1 MSDILCEWLNREVK
15 LSRTVD
21 PKSFPKEF
29 STGYLI
35 GEILHKY
42 ELQDDFNQF
51 SQSRVANSKLNN
63 FSRLEP
69 TFQLLG
75 VQFDQ
80 NEAQNIMTE
89 QHGAAT
95 KLLYQ
100 LYVALEKK
108 KKAGLTGVAMEAMRP
123 AAPAKLQGIE
133 SKLYRERLRNLVPR
147 QTDLRLQKVSE
158 HFEMKSKHMENKI
171 ACIQFAEQQKVQKIQ
186 EEQRDQDIE
195 KHHKGRRR
203 QNEIMAR
210 IQAAIIQIPKPP
222 LNRTLKATEA
232 QKLLKKKKEAE
243 DVYMEIKTFEKFMRK
258 ESPTSS
264 STQVTE
270 SNVQDTLQIQE
281 LDATAP
287 DTTPQTTTELLS
299 TYSDDEY
306 IRKIQKRLEEDSFA
320 REQREKR
327 RRKMLMEQLIAHEA
341 QEEAYREEQ
350 LINRLMR
357 QSQQERRIAVQLM
370 HVRHE
375 KEVLWQNRIFREK
388 QYEER
393 RLKEFQEAL
402 DREAALAK
410 QEKIDYEERICKER
424 DLHEKIAA
432 ERAEARYKKHYSMCW
447 EVIDQ
452 IIDLST
458 KTGEYRMLTNNLIPI
473 KLMRDWKEFFFNGKP
488 IYEQASIEPLPTE
501 PTPEQ
506 LVELDKMNLLDEKD
520 YDDYKSMVGEWCLPE
535 EHSGSKPPP
544 NNNIL
549 GHVVHRLMDI
559 VYPPMPEHPPPVFP
573 PFPIQGCVL
582 GKLFSGK
589 STCVKF
595 LEEACNIQVLS
606 IDTLVQDSIKAFHE
620 SEMKSESSLIPGEA
634 EGSGK
639 QNEVL
644 KRPPSASASQVS
656 ETVPKSM
663 PLDGTKGNGL
673 VGKESSH
680 QEMKSSESKDEV
692 SKLSVRACLGAAS
705 EKLLK
710 KGKNIPDELL
720 VDIMVEAIKRTP
732 QKKGWVMDGFPM
744 TINQAKLLEKAL
756 TGSDSDKAETKD
768 EKSKKPSL
776 VTAPAVPK
784 DPPLSPPAFDFAL
797 LLDISDT
804 TVLERVA
811 GMKDLMELLY
821 IISADKSG
829 SSQIQLEDS
838 DQASNLERKEREKI
852 ELVRDQ
858 IQHRIAGFL
867 DNWPKLEKWFSV
879 QQNILVK
886 VNGETEKNL
895 LCKRIKEILLEEI
908 AKKENRRKELEEK
921 EAEKKQE
928 VPTPLPQ
935 TETLTVPADKNKETE
950 SPSQDKGPMP
960 AKSKSAKGS
969 VRGKSP
975 GKKSS
980 PATPEDLPAPIPVG
994 PPPIKPGSDEWVYID
1009 EPLPKEIPE
1018 FLVPYW
1024 ETVENTYENTIKTIL
1039 RYLREEWFSVIHYLA
1054 DNRNHFKDYLKRPDH
1069 KQEFV
1074 SQWQSDYNSIADDLW
1089 EDEETKAE
1097 LHQRVTDL
1105 RDRLWD
1111 ICENRREEAEQERS
1125 DIMNDGWLPDH
1136 MGILMNHF
1144 FSLMQVE
1151 VDRFQDTKRF
1161 LHDYYRGMEG
1171 KMPTEACQEFARIPL
1186 LDIVNVEQSVD
1197 QSKSRRIPMVPR
1209 RPPSPE
1215 INVIKQ
1221 KSKAIQLKSNKEEN
1235 SSESI
1240 IFNFGADE
1248 KLITDT
1254 WQAAVTAISNMVTA
1268 EIQSKEAEEE
1278 KERQQLEKREQERQK
1293 PSQAAGGKGG
1303 GKDAKEAKKPPPK
1316 SPTKK
1321 KGVPSPAP
1329 VVEATPIPLT
1339 PEELKK
1345 QELKLKMKQEYF
1357 SALEYEEEAAKC
1369 QLQLIKIKALTF
1381 VEELVMK
1388 AEETYKCMEKWLGAR
1403 FLAEMSSVDKLT
1415 EMARHHIECSMRIQY
1430 ELVLDET
1437 DFFIS
1442 NDVKVIPDP
1451 IPPPRPPPVE
1461 TSLNGTLT
1469 ISQLSTLHKQF
1480 LQVAPKA
1487 IKALKHFKGKTIL
1500 PNKSKVGDEGKE
1512 KQCFEHQAKGN
1523 RQFLKTWLTKYPWL
1537 KYDDK
1542 RGIMFCALCRK
1553 HNVNLGENIHNFCS
1567 GTDIFKLEF
1576 INVHHS
1582 SEAHAWANCM
1592 EAASSAT
1599 GDQASTEQML
1609 KSMNKVTLGRI
1620 ENIFRTCH
1628 AIAKCGRPFTD
1639 LDWMCKLDDM
1649 KGVDIGSMFRNDKSA
1664 RTFIHYIAEVE
1675 RRALKEKLEKCKFF
1689 SLISDGVADNA
1700 IKEGAVVYIRFA
1712 SEGKVHCQI
1721 VGVQSVDKS
1730 DPSTIK
1736 NAIVKTLQINLQ
1748 VNLSSQDWSR
1758 KLVGF
1763 GSDGADVM
1771 VGENN
1776 GVAKLLKEIQPCV
1789 QSVHCFAHR
1798 LELAYKGALKSIQ
1811 LYTTLSGLLQNIY
1824 YFYHNSPLNKSNL
1837 KSTYETLKLR
1847 PAIPSRIGGTR
1858 WLSRLQ
1864 TALQILLKGYP
1875 AILLHMNKMQGDPSA
1890 SNHQKAKCLLKL
1902 LLKMEVVKFSHF
1914 LLDIINV
1921 LNILSR
1927 VTQDRN
1933 SSIADIFATIQ
1944 STLETLQMYKTR
1956 SGPKERLVDAVTH
1969 FHGHQLVGNE
1979 NILPVRTKVLSNLV
1993 RRLHDCFCDASQDVL
2008 RATTIGS
2015 FKLWPDKIKQE
2026 FGEREVSILTK
2037 HYEPILEGANVKVDE
2052 VDTEWSMLKLELY
2065 DRFQNIRSLT
2075 WDSVNSDYS
2084 HKYPNILM
2092 LVDLILTLPA
2102 NSAEAE
2108 RGFSQM
2114 KLTMMQLHSKGMSE
2128 SVTDLMIIQLNSPD
2142 IKKFD
2147 PEKAIHLWNSA
2158 WQRHRRLQTTYM
2170 ITNGRSDCSSD
2181 SDFDSHY
2188 GSD

>member
-1 MSDILCEWLNREVK
+1 
-15 LSRTVD
+15 
-21 PKSFPKEF
+21 
-29 STGYLI
+29 
-35 GEILHKY
+35 
-42 ELQDDFNQF
+42 
-51 SQSRVANSKLNN
+51 
-63 FSRLEP
+63 
-69 TFQLLG
+69 
-75 VQFDQ
+75 
-80 NEAQNIMTE
+80 
-89 QHGAAT
+89 
-95 KLLYQ
+95 
-100 LYVALEKK
+100 
-108 KKAGLTGVAMEAMRP
+108 
-123 AAPAKLQGIE
+123 
-133 SKLYRERLRNLVPR
+133 
-147 QTDLRLQKVSE
+147 
-158 HFEMKSKHMENKI
+158 MK
-171 ACIQFAEQQKVQKIQ
+171 
-186 EEQRDQDIE
+186 
-195 KHHKGRRR
+195 
-203 QNEIMAR
+203 
-210 IQAAIIQIPKPP
+210 
-222 LNRTLKATEA
+222 
-232 QKLLKKKKEAE
+232 
-243 DVYMEIKTFEKFMRK
+243 
-258 ESPTSS
+258 
-264 STQVTE
+264 
-270 SNVQDTLQIQE
+270 
-281 LDATAP
+281 
-287 DTTPQTTTELLS
+287 
-299 TYSDDEY
+299 
-306 IRKIQKRLEEDSFA
+306 
-320 REQREKR
+320 
-327 RRKMLMEQLIAHEA
+327 
-341 QEEAYREEQ
+341 
-350 LINRLMR
+350 
-357 QSQQERRIAVQLM
+357 
-370 HVRHE
+370 
-375 KEVLWQNRIFREK
+375 
-388 QYEER
+388 
-393 RLKEFQEAL
+393 
-402 DREAALAK
+402 
-410 QEKIDYEERICKER
+410 
-424 DLHEKIAA
+424 
-432 ERAEARYKKHYSMCW
+432 
-447 EVIDQ
+447 
-452 IIDLST
+452 
-458 KTGEYRMLTNNLIPI
+458 
-473 KLMRDWKEFFFNGKP
+473 
-488 IYEQASIEPLPTE
+488 
-501 PTPEQ
+501 
-506 LVELDKMNLLDEKD
+506 
-520 YDDYKSMVGEWCLPE
+520 
-535 EHSGSKPPP
+535 
-544 NNNIL
+544 
-549 GHVVHRLMDI
+549 
-559 VYPPMPEHPPPVFP
+559 
-573 PFPIQGCVL
+573 
-582 GKLFSGK
+582 
-589 STCVKF
+589 
-595 LEEACNIQVLS
+595 
-606 IDTLVQDSIKAFHE
+606 
-620 SEMKSESSLIPGEA
+620 
-634 EGSGK
+634 
-639 QNEVL
+639 
-644 KRPPSASASQVS
+644 
-656 ETVPKSM
+656 
-663 PLDGTKGNGL
+663 
-673 VGKESSH
+673 
-680 QEMKSSESKDEV
+680 
-692 SKLSVRACLGAAS
+692 
-705 EKLLK
+705 
-710 KGKNIPDELL
+710 
-720 VDIMVEAIKRTP
+720 
-732 QKKGWVMDGFPM
+732 
-744 TINQAKLLEKAL
+744 
-756 TGSDSDKAETKD
+756 
-768 EKSKKPSL
+768 
-776 VTAPAVPK
+776 
-784 DPPLSPPAFDFAL
+784 
-797 LLDISDT
+797 
-804 TVLERVA
+804 
-811 GMKDLMELLY
+811 
-821 IISADKSG
+821 
-829 SSQIQLEDS
+829 
-838 DQASNLERKEREKI
+838 
-852 ELVRDQ
+852 
-858 IQHRIAGFL
+858 
-867 DNWPKLEKWFSV
+867 
-879 QQNILVK
+879 
-886 VNGETEKNL
+886 
-895 LCKRIKEILLEEI
+895 
-908 AKKENRRKELEEK
+908 
-921 EAEKKQE
+921 
-928 VPTPLPQ
+928 
-935 TETLTVPADKNKETE
+935 
-950 SPSQDKGPMP
+950 
-960 AKSKSAKGS
+960 
-969 VRGKSP
+969 
-975 GKKSS
+975 
-980 PATPEDLPAPIPVG
+980 
-994 PPPIKPGSDEWVYID
+994 
-1009 EPLPKEIPE
+1009 
-1018 FLVPYW
+1018 
-1024 ETVENTYENTIKTIL
+1024 
-1039 RYLREEWFSVIHYLA
+1039 
-1054 DNRNHFKDYLKRPDH
+1054 
-1069 KQEFV
+1069 
-1074 SQWQSDYNSIADDLW
+1074 
-1089 EDEETKAE
+1089 
-1097 LHQRVTDL
+1097 
-1105 RDRLWD
+1105 
-1111 ICENRREEAEQERS
+1111 
-1125 DIMNDGWLPDH
+1125 
-1136 MGILMNHF
+1136 
-1144 FSLMQVE
+1144 VE

-1171 KMPTEACQEFARIPL
+1171 KMPTEAYQEFARIPL

-1197 QSKSRRIPMVPR
+1197 QSKSKRIPMVPR

-1268 EIQSKEAEEE
+1268 EKQSKEAEEE
-1278 KERQQLEKREQERQK
+1278 KERQQLEKKEQERQK

-1303 GKDAKEAKKPPPK
+1303 GKDAKDAKKPPPK

-1357 SALEYEEEAAKC
+1357 SALEYEEEAAKSR
-1369 QLQLIKIKALTF
+1369 LQLIKIKALTF

-1415 EMARHHIECSMRIQY
+1415 EIARHHIECSTRIQY

-1461 TSLNGTLT
+1461 TSVNGTLT

-1487 IKALKHFKGKTIL
+1487 IKALKHFKGKNIPT
-1500 PNKSKVGDEGKE
+1500 NKSKVGDEGKE

-1582 SEAHAWANCM
+1582 SEAHAWASCM
-1592 EAASSAT
+1592 EVASSAT

-1721 VGVQSVDKS
+1721 VGVQSVDKP
-1730 DPSTIK
+1730 DASTIK

-1811 LYTTLSGLLQNIY
+1811 LYTTLSGLLQNMY

-1875 AILLHMNKMQGDPSA
+1875 AILLHMNKFQVQGDPSA

-1933 SSIADIFATIQ
+1933 SSIADIFATMQ

-2102 NSAEAE
+2102 SSAEAE

-2158 WQRHRRLQTTYM
+2158 
-2170 ITNGRSDCSSD
+2170 
-2181 SDFDSHY
+2181 
-2188 GSD
+2188 

>member
-1 MSDILCEWLNREVK
+1 MSEILCEWLNGEVK
-15 LSRTVD
+15 LSRSVD
-21 PKSFPKEF
+21 PKSLPKEF

-69 TFQLLG
+69 TLQLLG

-108 KKAGLTGVAMEAMRP
+108 KKAGLTGVAMETMRP
-123 AAPAKLQGIE
+123 AGPAKLKGIE
-133 SKLYRERLRNLVPR
+133 SELYRERLRNLMPR
-147 QTDLRLQKVSE
+147 QTDLRLQEVSE
-158 HFEMKSKHMENKI
+158 YFEMKSKHMENKMAHI
-171 ACIQFAEQQKVQKIQ
+171 RFAEQQKVQKIQ
-186 EEQRDQDIE
+186 EEQRAQDIE
-195 KHHKGRRR
+195 KHRKGRRR

-222 LNRTLKATEA
+222 PNRTLKAMEA
-232 QKLLKKKKEAE
+232 QKMLKKKKEAQ
-243 DVYMEIKTFEKFMRK
+243 DVYMEIKKFEKFMRK
-258 ESPTSS
+258 ESPTSG
-264 STQVTE
+264 STQVTD
-270 SNVQDTLQIQE
+270 SSIQDTLETQE
-281 LDATAP
+281 VDTTAP
-287 DTTPQTTTELLS
+287 DTTAQTTTELLS

-306 IRKIQKRLEEDSFA
+306 TRKIQKRLEEDSFA

-341 QEEAYREEQ
+341 QEEAYREDQ

-410 QEKIDYEERICKER
+410 QEKIDYEEQICKER
-424 DLHEKIAA
+424 ELHKKIAA

-473 KLMRDWKEFFFNGKP
+473 KLMRDWKELFFNGKP
-488 IYEQASIEPLPTE
+488 IYEQASLDPLQTD

-520 YDDYKSMVGEWCLPE
+520 YDEYKSMIGEWCPPE
-535 EHSGSKPPP
+535 EHNGSKPPS

-549 GHVVHRLMDI
+549 GHVIYRLMDI
-559 VYPPMPEHPPPVFP
+559 VYPPKPEPPTPVFP

-589 STCVKF
+589 STCVNF
-595 LEEACNIQVLS
+595 LEKACNIQVLS

-620 SEMKSESSLIPGEA
+620 SEMESENNLIPQEV
-634 EGSGK
+634 EDSGK

-644 KRPPSASASQVS
+644 KRPSSASASMVS
-656 ETVPKSM
+656 ETVPKSTS
-663 PLDGTKGNGL
+663 LDGTKDNGL
-673 VGKESSH
+673 GRKESSH
-680 QEMKSSESKDEV
+680 QQMKLNESKDEV
-692 SKLSVRACLGAAS
+692 SKLSVRASLGAAS
-705 EKLLK
+705 EQLLK

-720 VDIMVEAIKRTP
+720 VDIMVEAIKQTP
-732 QKKGWVMDGFPM
+732 QKKGWIMDGFPM

-756 TGSDSDKAETKD
+756 TGRDPDKAEMKD
-768 EKSKKPSL
+768 EKFKKSSL
-776 VTAPAVPK
+776 LTDPAAPK
-784 DPPLSPPAFDFAL
+784 EPPFSLPAFDFAL

-804 TVLERVA
+804 TVLERMA
-811 GMKDLMELLY
+811 GMKD
-821 IISADKSG
+821 ISS

-838 DQASNLERKEREKI
+838 NQTSDVELKEREKI
-852 ELVRDQ
+852 DLVGDQ

-908 AKKENRRKELEEK
+908 VKKQNKRKELEKK

-928 VPTPLPQ
+928 DPTPFPQ
-935 TETLTVPADKNKETE
+935 TETLTVPSDKNKETE
-950 SPSQDKGPMP
+950 SASEDKEL
-960 AKSKSAKGS
+960 AKSKSPKEPLKKSESFKDKKGKKEEASKGKDAANKPGS

-975 GKKSS
+975 GKMSS
-980 PATPEDLPAPIPVG
+980 QVTPEDLPPLISLG
-994 PPPIKPGSDEWVYID
+994 PSPIKPGSDEWIYVD

-1018 FLVPYW
+1018 FLIPYW
-1024 ETVENTYENTIKTIL
+1024 EMIENAYENTIKTIL
-1039 RYLREEWFSVIHYLA
+1039 RYLRQERYFVIHYLA
-1054 DNRNHFKDYLKRPDH
+1054 DTRNHFKDYLRRPDH

-1151 VDRFQDTKRF
+1151 VDRFQDTMRF

-1171 KMPTEACQEFARIPL
+1171 KMPTEACREFSRIPL

-1209 RPPSPE
+1209 KAPSPE
-1215 INVIKQ
+1215 INITKQ
-1221 KSKAIQLKSNKEEN
+1221 KSKAIQVKSNKEN

-1240 IFNFGADE
+1240 TFNFGADE
-1248 KLITDT
+1248 KIITDT
-1254 WQAAVTAISNMVTA
+1254 WQAAVTAISNMVNA

-1278 KERQQLEKREQERQK
+1278 KERQQLEKKEQDRQK

-1303 GKDAKEAKKPPPK
+1303 GKDTKDAKTPLPK
-1316 SPTKK
+1316 SPNKK
-1321 KGVPSPAP
+1321 KGAPSSTL
-1329 VVEATPIPLT
+1329 VVEVVPILLT

-1357 SALEYEEEAAKC
+1357 SALEFEEEAAKSR
-1369 QLQLIKIKALTF
+1369 LQLIKTKALAF
-1381 VEELVMK
+1381 VEELAMK
-1388 AEETYKCMEKWLGAR
+1388 AEETYKYMEKWLGAR

-1415 EMARHHIECSMRIQY
+1415 EIARHHIECSTKIPY

-1437 DFFIS
+1437 DFFIN

-1461 TSLNGTLT
+1461 TSVNGTLT

-1480 LQVAPKA
+1480 LQVAPKGLIPNKIFIDILLDLITLNLGTNSLPDVWMRLTLSDLQNLA
-1487 IKALKHFKGKTIL
+1487 TTLTVSSELIDWRRFLLTAAQPWPVPSVMQLLKTLHSFKAVDEAGSGFVTQEYYNQVGLWFKGSEDLKMPENPTEPLPFNRLEHLIMFFFILFADARKNPSQLDYTKMLLYFASHPDAVEGVYRALSIATGAYICRKKEVSAPHLSFSHTGMLIKEEEPLVEKEEILYCTDEGRISMETLLRVFHHEGSKAGDNHRFSDQQTAGSNNKHFMKIYEELG
-1500 PNKSKVGDEGKE
+1500 S
-1512 KQCFEHQAKGN
+1512 EH
-1523 RQFLKTWLTKYPWL
+1523 LKP
-1537 KYDDK
+1537 
-1542 RGIMFCALCRK
+1542 IP
-1553 HNVNLGENIHNFCS
+1553 
-1567 GTDIFKLEF
+1567 
-1576 INVHHS
+1576 
-1582 SEAHAWANCM
+1582 
-1592 EAASSAT
+1592 
-1599 GDQASTEQML
+1599 
-1609 KSMNKVTLGRI
+1609 VT
-1620 ENIFRTCH
+1620 
-1628 AIAKCGRPFTD
+1628 
-1639 LDWMCKLDDM
+1639 
-1649 KGVDIGSMFRNDKSA
+1649 
-1664 RTFIHYIAEVE
+1664 
-1675 RRALKEKLEKCKFF
+1675 
-1689 SLISDGVADNA
+1689 
-1700 IKEGAVVYIRFA
+1700 
-1712 SEGKVHCQI
+1712 
-1721 VGVQSVDKS
+1721 
-1730 DPSTIK
+1730 
-1736 NAIVKTLQINLQ
+1736 
-1748 VNLSSQDWSR
+1748 
-1758 KLVGF
+1758 
-1763 GSDGADVM
+1763 
-1771 VGENN
+1771 
-1776 GVAKLLKEIQPCV
+1776 
-1789 QSVHCFAHR
+1789 
-1798 LELAYKGALKSIQ
+1798 
-1811 LYTTLSGLLQNIY
+1811 
-1824 YFYHNSPLNKSNL
+1824 
-1837 KSTYETLKLR
+1837 
-1847 PAIPSRIGGTR
+1847 
-1858 WLSRLQ
+1858 
-1864 TALQILLKGYP
+1864 
-1875 AILLHMNKMQGDPSA
+1875 
-1890 SNHQKAKCLLKL
+1890 L
-1902 LLKMEVVKFSHF
+1902 LLKHPFIQDLINNYQGYKLPNIKVI
-1914 LLDIINV
+1914 LQLDEQ
-1921 LNILSR
+1921 
-1927 VTQDRN
+1927 T
-1933 SSIADIFATIQ
+1933 Q
-1944 STLETLQMYKTR
+1944 STDGEIYK
-1956 SGPKERLVDAVTH
+1956 
-1969 FHGHQLVGNE
+1969 
-1979 NILPVRTKVLSNLV
+1979 
-1993 RRLHDCFCDASQDVL
+1993 DV
-2008 RATTIGS
+2008 
-2015 FKLWPDKIKQE
+2015 KI
-2026 FGEREVSILTK
+2026 
-2037 HYEPILEGANVKVDE
+2037 
-2052 VDTEWSMLKLELY
+2052 
-2065 DRFQNIRSLT
+2065 
-2075 WDSVNSDYS
+2075 
-2084 HKYPNILM
+2084 
-2092 LVDLILTLPA
+2092 
-2102 NSAEAE
+2102 
-2108 RGFSQM
+2108 
-2114 KLTMMQLHSKGMSE
+2114 
-2128 SVTDLMIIQLNSPD
+2128 
-2142 IKKFD
+2142 
-2147 PEKAIHLWNSA
+2147 
-2158 WQRHRRLQTTYM
+2158 
-2170 ITNGRSDCSSD
+2170 
-2181 SDFDSHY
+2181 
-2188 GSD
+2188 

>member
-133 SKLYRERLRNLVPR
+133 SKLYREHR
-147 QTDLRLQKVSE
+147 
-158 HFEMKSKHMENKI
+158 
-171 ACIQFAEQQKVQKIQ
+171 
-186 EEQRDQDIE
+186 
-195 KHHKGRRR
+195 KGRRR

-222 LNRTLKATEA
+222 LNRTLKAIEA

-264 STQVTE
+264 STQVTD

-281 LDATAP
+281 LDTTAP
-287 DTTPQTTTELLS
+287 DTTAQTTTELLS

-410 QEKIDYEERICKER
+410 QEKIDYEEHICKER

-452 IIDLST
+452 IIDLSA

-473 KLMRDWKEFFFNGKP
+473 KLMRDWKELFFNGKP

-520 YDDYKSMVGEWCLPE
+520 YDEYKSMVGEWCPPE

-606 IDTLVQDSIKAFHE
+606 VETLVQDSIKAFHE
-620 SEMKSESSLIPGEA
+620 SEMKSESSLIPREA
-634 EGSGK
+634 DGSGK

-663 PLDGTKGNGL
+663 SLDGTKGNGL
-673 VGKESSH
+673 LGKESSH

-776 VTAPAVPK
+776 VTDPAAPK

-811 GMKDLMELLY
+811 GMKD
-821 IISADKSG
+821 KSG

-838 DQASNLERKEREKI
+838 DQASDLELKEREKI
-852 ELVRDQ
+852 DLVRDQ

-908 AKKENRRKELEEK
+908 AKKENRRKELEKK

-935 TETLTVPADKNKETE
+935 AETLTVLADKNKETE
-950 SPSQDKGPMP
+950 SPSQDKEPMP
-960 AKSKSAKGS
+960 AKSKSAKELPKKSESFKDKKVMKDEAPKGKDAANKPGS

-980 PATPEDLPAPIPVG
+980 SATPEDLPAPTPVG
-994 PPPIKPGSDEWVYID
+994 PPPVKPGSDEWVYVD

-1039 RYLREEWFSVIHYLA
+1039 RCLREERFSVIHYLA

-1268 EIQSKEAEEE
+1268 EKQSKEAEEE
-1278 KERQQLEKREQERQK
+1278 KERQQLEKKEQERQK

-1303 GKDAKEAKKPPPK
+1303 GKDAKDAKKPPPK

-1357 SALEYEEEAAKC
+1357 SALEYEEEAAKSL
-1369 QLQLIKIKALTF
+1369 LQLIKIKALTF

-1415 EMARHHIECSMRIQY
+1415 EIARHHIECSTRIQY

-1461 TSLNGTLT
+1461 TSVNGTLT

-1487 IKALKHFKGKTIL
+1487 IKALKHFKGKNIP

-1582 SEAHAWANCM
+1582 SEAHAWASCM
-1592 EAASSAT
+1592 EVASSAT
-1599 GDQASTEQML
+1599 GDQASTEQMI

-1721 VGVQSVDKS
+1721 VGVQSVDKP
-1730 DPSTIK
+1730 DASTIK
-1736 NAIVKTLQINLQ
+1736 NAIVKILQINLQ

-1875 AILLHMNKMQGDPSA
+1875 AILLHMNKFQVQEDPSA

-1933 SSIADIFATIQ
+1933 SSIADIFATMQ

-2102 NSAEAE
+2102 SSAEAE

-2158 WQRHRRLQTTYM
+2158 WQRHRRLQTAYM

>member
-1 MSDILCEWLNREVK
+1 M
-15 LSRTVD
+15 
-21 PKSFPKEF
+21 
-29 STGYLI
+29 
-35 GEILHKY
+35 HKY

-69 TFQLLG
+69 TLQLLG

-89 QHGAAT
+89 QHGAAI

-133 SKLYRERLRNLVPR
+133 SELYRERLRNLMPR
-147 QTDLRLQKVSE
+147 QTDLRLQQVSE

-171 ACIQFAEQQKVQKIQ
+171 ARIQFAEQQKVQKIQ
-186 EEQRDQDIE
+186 EEQRAQDIE
-195 KHHKGRRR
+195 KHRKGRRR

-222 LNRTLKATEA
+222 LNRTLKAMEA

-243 DVYMEIKTFEKFMRK
+243 DVYMEIKKFEKFMRK

-264 STQVTE
+264 T
-270 SNVQDTLQIQE
+270 
-281 LDATAP
+281 P
-287 DTTPQTTTELLS
+287 DTTAQTTTELLS

-410 QEKIDYEERICKER
+410 QEKIDYEEHICKER

-473 KLMRDWKEFFFNGKP
+473 KLMRDWKELFFNGKP

-520 YDDYKSMVGEWCLPE
+520 YDEYKSMVGEWCPPE

-559 VYPPMPEHPPPVFP
+559 VYPPMPEPPPPVFP

-620 SEMKSESSLIPGEA
+620 SEMKSESSLIPREA

-639 QNEVL
+639 QNEV
-644 KRPPSASASQVS
+644 SASFISDLTVIRNSGCSELPEHDISTTYPFNCSFSQ
-656 ETVPKSM
+656 
-663 PLDGTKGNGL
+663 
-673 VGKESSH
+673 
-680 QEMKSSESKDEV
+680 
-692 SKLSVRACLGAAS
+692 LSVRACLGAAS

-710 KGKNIPDELL
+710 KGTNIPDELL

-756 TGSDSDKAETKD
+756 TGSDPDKAETKD

-776 VTAPAVPK
+776 VTDPAAPK

-804 TVLERVA
+804 AVLERMA
-811 GMKDLMELLY
+811 GM
-821 IISADKSG
+821 
-829 SSQIQLEDS
+829 
-838 DQASNLERKEREKI
+838 KEREKI
-852 ELVRDQ
+852 DLVRDQ

-908 AKKENRRKELEEK
+908 AKKENR
-921 EAEKKQE
+921 
-928 VPTPLPQ
+928 
-935 TETLTVPADKNKETE
+935 
-950 SPSQDKGPMP
+950 
-960 AKSKSAKGS
+960 SKFLNLFFSYENFNIKIYGS

-980 PATPEDLPAPIPVG
+980 PGTPEDLPPPTLIG

-1039 RYLREEWFSVIHYLA
+1039 GCLREERYSVIHYLA

-1171 KMPTEACQEFARIPL
+1171 KMPTEACQEFTRIPL
-1186 LDIVNVEQSVD
+1186 LDIVNVE
-1197 QSKSRRIPMVPR
+1197 IPMVPR

-1221 KSKAIQLKSNKEEN
+1221 KSKAIQLKSNKEGN

-1254 WQAAVTAISNMVTA
+1254 WQAAVTAISNMVRNA
-1268 EIQSKEAEEE
+1268 LFSKD
-1278 KERQQLEKREQERQK
+1278 
-1293 PSQAAGGKGG
+1293 SQI
-1303 GKDAKEAKKPPPK
+1303 
-1316 SPTKK
+1316 
-1321 KGVPSPAP
+1321 GVPSPAP

-1339 PEELKK
+1339 SEELKK

-1357 SALEYEEEAAKC
+1357 SALEYEEEAAKSR
-1369 QLQLIKIKALTF
+1369 LQLIKTKVLTF

-1388 AEETYKCMEKWLGAR
+1388 AEETYKYMEKWLGAR

-1415 EMARHHIECSMRIQY
+1415 EIARHHVECSTRIQY

-1461 TSLNGTLT
+1461 TSVNGTLT

-1480 LQVAPKA
+1480 LQVAPKGRKKYSYTF
-1487 IKALKHFKGKTIL
+1487 IRELKR
-1500 PNKSKVGDEGKE
+1500 
-1512 KQCFEHQAKGN
+1512 CFEHQAKGN
-1523 RQFLKTWLTKYPWL
+1523 RQFLKTWLMKYPWL

-1576 INVHHS
+1576 INIHHS
-1582 SEAHAWANCM
+1582 SEAHAWASCM
-1592 EAASSAT
+1592 EAASNAT

-1609 KSMNKVTLGRI
+1609 KSMSKVTLGRI

-1649 KGVDIGSMFRNDKSA
+1649 KGVDIGYMFRNDKSA

-1712 SEGKVHCQI
+1712 FEGKVHCQI

-1730 DPSTIK
+1730 DASTIK

-1837 KSTYETLKLR
+1837 KSIYETLKLR

-1875 AILLHMNKMQGDPSA
+1875 AILLA
-1890 SNHQKAKCLLKL
+1890 SNHQKVKGLLKL

-1933 SSIADIFATIQ
+1933 SSIADIFATMQ

-2008 RATTIGS
+2008 SATTIGS

-2102 NSAEAE
+2102 SSAEAE

-2158 WQRHRRLQTTYM
+2158 WQRHRRLQTGYM

>member
-133 SKLYRERLRNLVPR
+133 SKLYREHR
-147 QTDLRLQKVSE
+147 
-158 HFEMKSKHMENKI
+158 
-171 ACIQFAEQQKVQKIQ
+171 
-186 EEQRDQDIE
+186 
-195 KHHKGRRR
+195 KGRRR

-222 LNRTLKATEA
+222 LNRTLKAIEA

-264 STQVTE
+264 STQVTD

-281 LDATAP
+281 LDTTAP
-287 DTTPQTTTELLS
+287 DTTAQTTTELLS

-410 QEKIDYEERICKER
+410 QEKIDYEEHICKER

-452 IIDLST
+452 IIDLSA

-473 KLMRDWKEFFFNGKP
+473 KLMRDWKELFFNGKP

-520 YDDYKSMVGEWCLPE
+520 YDEYKSMVGEWCPPE

-606 IDTLVQDSIKAFHE
+606 VETLVQDSIKAFHE
-620 SEMKSESSLIPGEA
+620 SEMKSESSLIPREA
-634 EGSGK
+634 DGSGK

-663 PLDGTKGNGL
+663 SLDGTKGNGL
-673 VGKESSH
+673 LGKESSH

-776 VTAPAVPK
+776 VTDPAAPK

-811 GMKDLMELLY
+811 GMKD
-821 IISADKSG
+821 KSG

-838 DQASNLERKEREKI
+838 DQASDLELKEREKI
-852 ELVRDQ
+852 DLVRDQ

-908 AKKENRRKELEEK
+908 AKKENRRKELEKK

-935 TETLTVPADKNKETE
+935 AETLTVLADKNKETE
-950 SPSQDKGPMP
+950 SPSQDKEPMP
-960 AKSKSAKGS
+960 AKSKSAKELPKKSESFKDKKVMKDEAPKGKDAANKPGS

-980 PATPEDLPAPIPVG
+980 SATPEDLPAPTPVG
-994 PPPIKPGSDEWVYID
+994 PPPVKPGSDEWVYVD

-1039 RYLREEWFSVIHYLA
+1039 RCLREERFSVIHYLA

-1268 EIQSKEAEEE
+1268 EKQSKEAEEE
-1278 KERQQLEKREQERQK
+1278 KERQQLEKKEQERQK

-1303 GKDAKEAKKPPPK
+1303 GKDAKDAKKPPPK

-1357 SALEYEEEAAKC
+1357 SALEYEEEAAKSL
-1369 QLQLIKIKALTF
+1369 LQLIKIKALTF

-1415 EMARHHIECSMRIQY
+1415 EIARHHIECSTRIQY

-1461 TSLNGTLT
+1461 TSVNGTLT

-1480 LQVAPKA
+1480 LQVAPKGLISNKIFIDILLDLITLNLGTNSLPDVWMHLTVSDLQNLA
-1487 IKALKHFKGKTIL
+1487 TTLMVNSELIDWRRFLLTAAQPWPVPSVIQLLNTLHSFKAVDEAGSGFVTQEYYNQVGLWFKGSEDLKMPENPTEPLPFNRQEHLIMFFFLLFADVRKDPSQLDYTKMLLYFASHPDAVEGVYRALSIATGTYIRRRKEVSPPHVSLSHTDMLIKEEPLVEKEEILYCTDEGRISIATLQRVFHHEGSKAGDNHRFSSQQKAGSNNKHFRKIYEELG
-1500 PNKSKVGDEGKE
+1500 SED
-1512 KQCFEHQAKGN
+1512 
-1523 RQFLKTWLTKYPWL
+1523 LKP
-1537 KYDDK
+1537 
-1542 RGIMFCALCRK
+1542 IP
-1553 HNVNLGENIHNFCS
+1553 
-1567 GTDIFKLEF
+1567 
-1576 INVHHS
+1576 
-1582 SEAHAWANCM
+1582 
-1592 EAASSAT
+1592 
-1599 GDQASTEQML
+1599 
-1609 KSMNKVTLGRI
+1609 VT
-1620 ENIFRTCH
+1620 
-1628 AIAKCGRPFTD
+1628 
-1639 LDWMCKLDDM
+1639 
-1649 KGVDIGSMFRNDKSA
+1649 
-1664 RTFIHYIAEVE
+1664 
-1675 RRALKEKLEKCKFF
+1675 
-1689 SLISDGVADNA
+1689 
-1700 IKEGAVVYIRFA
+1700 
-1712 SEGKVHCQI
+1712 
-1721 VGVQSVDKS
+1721 
-1730 DPSTIK
+1730 
-1736 NAIVKTLQINLQ
+1736 
-1748 VNLSSQDWSR
+1748 
-1758 KLVGF
+1758 
-1763 GSDGADVM
+1763 
-1771 VGENN
+1771 
-1776 GVAKLLKEIQPCV
+1776 
-1789 QSVHCFAHR
+1789 
-1798 LELAYKGALKSIQ
+1798 
-1811 LYTTLSGLLQNIY
+1811 
-1824 YFYHNSPLNKSNL
+1824 
-1837 KSTYETLKLR
+1837 
-1847 PAIPSRIGGTR
+1847 
-1858 WLSRLQ
+1858 
-1864 TALQILLKGYP
+1864 ILLKHP
-1875 AILLHMNKMQGDPSA
+1875 
-1890 SNHQKAKCLLKL
+1890 
-1902 LLKMEVVKFSHF
+1902 F
-1914 LLDIINV
+1914 
-1921 LNILSR
+1921 
-1927 VTQDRN
+1927 
-1933 SSIADIFATIQ
+1933 IQ
-1944 STLETLQMYKTR
+1944 
-1956 SGPKERLVDAVTH
+1956 
-1969 FHGHQLVGNE
+1969 
-1979 NILPVRTKVLSNLV
+1979 
-1993 RRLHDCFCDASQDVL
+1993 
-2008 RATTIGS
+2008 
-2015 FKLWPDKIKQE
+2015 
-2026 FGEREVSILTK
+2026 
-2037 HYEPILEGANVKVDE
+2037 
-2052 VDTEWSMLKLELY
+2052 
-2065 DRFQNIRSLT
+2065 
-2075 WDSVNSDYS
+2075 
-2084 HKYPNILM
+2084 
-2092 LVDLILTLPA
+2092 DLINNYQGYKLPITSSLNCQQKNQA
-2102 NSAEAE
+2102 RENFQISA
-2108 RGFSQM
+2108 
-2114 KLTMMQLHSKGMSE
+2114 KGE
-2128 SVTDLMIIQLNSPD
+2128 VG
-2142 IKKFD
+2142 
-2147 PEKAIHLWNSA
+2147 EV
-2158 WQRHRRLQTTYM
+2158 Y
-2170 ITNGRSDCSSD
+2170 
-2181 SDFDSHY
+2181 
-2188 GSD
+2188 